1 MISDDYIPIDVYIL
15 IGVITGAITYTQFDT
30 TAPTET
36 TPSEQNSYLSQLP
49 SISSI
54 NPFSEDTKSAT
65 PQQNAESVLESTVV
79 PNTQSV
85 PEPTFVPNT
94 ETVPESPPVVPNAV
108 PISDEPIK
116 QTNNTTGTE
125 PIMNIG
131 GKRKQRKTKHRKQR
145 KNKKKSFKCTITKN

>member
-65 PQQNAESVLESTVV
+65 PLQNTQSVPESTVV
-79 PNTQSV
+79 PNTES
-85 PEPTFVPNT
+85 
-94 ETVPESPPVVPNAV
+94 VPESPPVVPNAV
-108 PISDEPIK
+108 PVSDEPIK
-116 QTNNTTGTE
+116 STNNTTGTE

-145 KNKKKSFKCTITKN
+145 KNKKKSFKRIMTKN